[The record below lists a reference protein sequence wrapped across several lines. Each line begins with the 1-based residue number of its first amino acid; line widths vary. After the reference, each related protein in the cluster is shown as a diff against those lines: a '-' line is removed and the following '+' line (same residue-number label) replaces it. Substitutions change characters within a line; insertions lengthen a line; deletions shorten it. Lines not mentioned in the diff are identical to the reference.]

1 MEKKSISIVS
11 DICDH
16 ADEFLAG
23 VKKRAE
29 AKAGIEEWLTIHHL
43 QLHPE
48 EKAVIVRQAMDV
60 LESEEFFAIDAGGED

>member
-1 MEKKSISIVS
+1 MEIKSIVS

-23 VKKRAE
+23 VTKRAD

-43 QLHPE
+43 SLQPDE
-48 EKAVIVRQAMDV
+48 RAVIIRHAMDV
-60 LESEEFFAIDAGGED
+60 LEHEEFFAIDAGGDE

>member
-1 MEKKSISIVS
+1 MEKKSISIVT

-23 VKKRAE
+23 VTKRAD

-43 QLHPE
+43 QLHPDE
-48 EKAVIVRQAMDV
+48 RAVIIREAMGV
-60 LESEEFFAIDAGGED
+60 LESEEFFAIDAGGDE

>member
-1 MEKKSISIVS
+1 MEMRTIVS

-23 VKKRAE
+23 VTKRAE

-43 QLHPE
+43 QLQPD
-48 EKAVIVRQAMDV
+48 EKAVIIRQAMEV
-60 LESEEFFAIDAGGED
+60 LEHEDFFAIEAGGDE

>member
-1 MEKKSISIVS
+1 MEIKSIVS

-23 VKKRAE
+23 VKKRAD

-43 QLHPE
+43 HLQPDERAAIIRH
-48 EKAVIVRQAMDV
+48 AMGV
-60 LESEEFFAIDAGGED
+60 LEDEGFFAIDAGGDD

>member
-1 MEKKSISIVS
+1 MEKKTIVS

-23 VKKRAE
+23 VTKRAE

-43 QLHPE
+43 QLQPD
-48 EKAVIVRQAMDV
+48 EKAVIIRQAMGV
-60 LESEEFFAIDAGGED
+60 LEEEEFFVIDAGSED